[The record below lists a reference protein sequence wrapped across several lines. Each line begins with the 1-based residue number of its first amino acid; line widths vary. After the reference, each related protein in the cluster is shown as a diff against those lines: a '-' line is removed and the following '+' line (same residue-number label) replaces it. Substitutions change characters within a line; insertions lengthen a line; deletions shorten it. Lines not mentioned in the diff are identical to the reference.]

1 MPEHF
6 RQTGDSMQSN
16 LIKLLKRL
24 APLNVREDME
34 MRALTS
40 IRIGGRA
47 LAFVEPKTLEELLL
61 ALNAARDCDIK
72 PFLMGNGTNLLISDS
87 GLNRLVIRI
96 GEAFSYA
103 RKTEAGIE
111 AGAGM
116 LLSDLCRTAA
126 TLGMAGI
133 EWASGIPGSVGG
145 ALAMNAGAYNGEIKD
160 YVCRV
165 DYMENGEFFSVRPN
179 VDDFSYRKSAY
190 AAPNRIVLAAEIAL
204 TSDDSAAIFARID
217 DFSRRR
223 AEKQP
228 LEYPSAGSVFKRPVG
243 HYAGALIESAGM
255 KGAKNGG
262 AQVSEKHAGF
272 IINTGDA
279 TFQDVLGLIRMVQK
293 RVYETSG
300 VTLETEIK
308 IIEAES

>member
-1 MPEHF
+1 MSEHF
-6 RQTGDSMQSN
+6 RQTGDYMQFN
-16 LIKLLKRL
+16 KTELFDRL

-40 IRIGGRA
+40 FRIGGRA
-47 LAFVEPKTLEELLL
+47 LAFVEPKTREELLL
-61 ALNAARDCDIK
+61 ALNAAKDCGIK
-72 PFLMGNGTNLLISDS
+72 PFLMGNGTNLLINDS

-103 RKTEAGIE
+103 RRTDVGME
-111 AGAGM
+111 AGAGT
-116 LLSDLCRTAA
+116 LLSELCRTAA
-126 TLGMAGI
+126 GLGLSGI

-160 YVCRV
+160 YVYRV
-165 DYMENGEFFSVRPN
+165 DYLENGEFFSVRPN
-179 VDDFSYRKSAY
+179 AGDFSYRKSAY
-190 AAPNRIVLAAEIAL
+190 AAPNRTVLAAEFAL

-228 LEYPSAGSVFKRPVG
+228 LEYPSAGSVFKRPAG
-243 HYAGALIESAGM
+243 HYSGALIEAAGM
-255 KGAKNGG
+255 RGARNGG

-272 IINTGDA
+272 IINTGGA

-293 RVYETSG
+293 RVYESSG

-308 IIEAES
+308 IIEVES